1 MDGRVNVFRRAW
13 RVYADPSESEAASW
27 LRVLIPLEM
36 VSLGFRV
43 LVPDWRSLSGA
54 TLVSIV
60 SMYAALWFVRQR
72 DEAWSEL
79 KARDRV

>member
-1 MDGRVNVFRRAW
+1 MNVFRRAW

-36 VSLGFRV
+36 VSLTFRV
-43 LVPDWRSLSGA
+43 VVPDWRSLSGT

-60 SMYAALWFVRQR
+60 FMYAALWFVRQR
-72 DEAWSEL
+72 DEARAEL
-79 KARDRV
+79 RARITSG